1 MLQSS
6 IDELDALAA
15 ELSAVKA
22 RLETRGDDGVA
33 LWEAETTLR
42 HLGDRA
48 RQRADV
54 LKAVIRQ
61 LDGPHSNTGKNS

>member
-15 ELSAVKA
+15 ELAAVKQ
-22 RLETRGDDGVA
+22 RLLEAGPDGVV

-42 HLGDRA
+42 HVGERA
-48 RQRADV
+48 TSRADV
-54 LKAVIRQ
+54 LKAAIRA
-61 LDGPHSNTGKNS
+61 LAE